1 MGAGSLIKRGKHMP
15 KAERTPSNLAL
26 NILGYQEEGEWVAL
40 ALEMDLRGYGP
51 TFDDSLDELGELV
64 AMQLSFAQ
72 TKAQPELIWK
82 PAEPVYWRLFE
93 DARRDRLREFVLS
106 EPPRNPEYE
115 VRGLPL
121 PPSHVIA
128 TLPKFQQAD
137 G

>member
-1 MGAGSLIKRGKHMP
+1 
-15 KAERTPSNLAL
+15 
-26 NILGYQEEGEWVAL
+26 
-40 ALEMDLRGYGP
+40 MDLRGYGP
-51 TFDDSLDELGELV
+51 TFDDALDELDELV

-72 TKAQPELIWK
+72 TKAQPDLIWK

-106 EPPRNPEYE
+106 EAPRNPDYK

-121 PPSHVIA
+121 PPPHVIA
-128 TLPKFQQAD
+128 NLPKFQQAD